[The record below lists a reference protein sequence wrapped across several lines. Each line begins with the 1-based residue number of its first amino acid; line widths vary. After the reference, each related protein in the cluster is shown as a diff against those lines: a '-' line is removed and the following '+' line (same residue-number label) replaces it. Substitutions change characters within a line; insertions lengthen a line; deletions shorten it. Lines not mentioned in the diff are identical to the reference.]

1 MSVLSL
7 LLALVGA
14 ARAETA
20 DEVVAK
26 AREANQVASS
36 IQTVKMT
43 IVSKS
48 GSERVRDLELRS
60 RRDGDTVSSFIEIQS
75 PSDVAGTRM
84 LMIDH
89 PDQTDEQLLYM
100 PAYKR
105 VNRISGAGRKG
116 SFVGSDFT
124 FEDME
129 IRQAAEGEHTLIEET
144 DELWVIE
151 TIPTDSPQYSKIR
164 SHIGKADHLARKV
177 EFFDTKGEAVKVLEV
192 GKTVKEGSVTIPLES
207 TMSNVQKGTKTLL
220 EITAHRLNVS
230 AEELPAETFTAAF
243 LER

>member
-1 MSVLSL
+1 MTVLTV
-7 LLALVGA
+7 LLALGA

-26 AREANQVASS
+26 AREANQVESS

-43 IVSKS
+43 IVSKT

-60 RRDGDTVSSFIEIQS
+60 RRDGETVSSYIELTS
-75 PSDVAGTRM
+75 PTDVAGTKM

-89 PDQTDEQLLYM
+89 PDQTDEQLMYL

-105 VNRISGAGRKG
+105 VNRISGAQRKG

-124 FEDME
+124 YEDME
-129 IRQAAEGEHTLIEET
+129 IRQAAEGKHTLVEENA
-144 DELWVIE
+144 DVWVIE

-164 SHIGKADHLARKV
+164 SHISKSDHLARKV
-177 EFFDTKGEAVKVLEV
+177 EFFDDKGEAVKVLDV
-192 GKTVKEGSVTIPLES
+192 GKTAQEGTVTIPLES
-207 TMSNVQKGTKTLL
+207 TMTNVQKGTKTVLA
-220 EITAHRLNVS
+220 ITAHKLNVS
-230 AEELPAETFTAAF
+230 AEELPAETFTPAF